1 MTSKTPRAF
10 FTMSLSASVAPYWT
24 TPSTTVTVTAP
35 VVAYALT
42 VGPKKFKQV
51 KTDAEV
57 RAGK

>member
-10 FTMSLSASVAPYWT
+10 FTLSVSASVVSYWT
-24 TPSTTVTVTAP
+24 TPTTTVTVTAP

-51 KTDAEV
+51 KTNAEI
-57 RAGK
+57 RAGQ